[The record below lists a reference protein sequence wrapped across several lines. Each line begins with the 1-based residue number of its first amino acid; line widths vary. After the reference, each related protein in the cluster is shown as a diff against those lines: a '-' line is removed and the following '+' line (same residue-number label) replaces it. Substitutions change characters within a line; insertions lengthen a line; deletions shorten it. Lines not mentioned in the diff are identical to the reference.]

1 VKVGAH
7 CGRDSGAA
15 GTGGK
20 AQDTLKGGRKLAGG
34 TLACTLLVLALGA
47 RAWGQTDVAQSDVV
61 RQMIRVVLES
71 NPTLASQQALVRE
84 SAQIPDVGGS
94 VAITGLSLSGG
105 TSFWDP
111 TTNAF
116 RITPAVTLGTSL
128 SLADPARLLNIYNLR
143 KEQQLALQG
152 YQKTRDAL
160 IADVVSTA
168 TDLLSLASKQES
180 LRKLEVYLQDYS
192 DLLEKQVKAGAA
204 NPDLQ
209 KLWDLRERIMGIE
222 VDIQDAKNKMGGT
235 KLEAA
240 MRLGGD
246 AWQRLLD
253 LFAQLVE

>member
-1 VKVGAH
+1 M
-7 CGRDSGAA
+7 
-15 GTGGK
+15 K
-20 AQDTLKGGRKLAGG
+20 AVHTLKGGRKAARGIP
-34 TLACTLLVLALGA
+34 ACILLVLAFGA
-47 RAWGQTDVAQSDVV
+47 PAWGQADVAQSDVV
-61 RQMIRVVLES
+61 RQMISVVLEN
-71 NPTLASQQALVRE
+71 NPTLASQQALVRD
-84 SAQIPDVGGS
+84 SAKIPDLGGS

-116 RITPAVTLGTSL
+116 RIAPAFTLGTSL
-128 SLADPARLLNIYNLR
+128 SLADPARLLNIYNLK
-143 KEQQLALQG
+143 KEQQLALQE
-152 YQKTRDAL
+152 YQKTKDAL
-160 IADVVSTA
+160 VADVVSTA

-180 LRKLEVYLQDYS
+180 LRKLEAYLQDYS
-192 DLLEKQVKAGAA
+192 DLLERQVKAGAA
-204 NPDLQ
+204 APDLQ

-222 VDIQDAKNKMGGT
+222 VDIQDAKNKMSGT